1 MNLMSAS
8 DLEEQIRRVMSDLR
22 EETTIPGQY
31 CSPCPV
37 HQRMAETCTPAMSVG
52 VIDDFEVAW
61 TRGFGTLAAGA
72 ESAAANTP
80 FQCGSISKP
89 VFALAVVK
97 LAEAGTIDLDADV
110 NDYLTSWRLPA
121 NDGWQP
127 HVSLRH
133 LLSHTAGTTVH
144 GFPGYP
150 VSGPWPTVSQ
160 ILRGFPP
167 ANNQPIVVDVLPGTQ
182 FRYSGGG
189 TTIAQQVVVDVTR
202 RPFPELMR
210 ELILD
215 PVGMMDSGYEQP
227 APAAFAQRVAK
238 GHPWNGT
245 ETPGGYH
252 VYPEMAAAG
261 LWTSAADLAL
271 LGVEVMRAL
280 RGNPSKLGL
289 ASETVSSMLRPQLP
303 NQETGQEF
311 VGLGWFC
318 SGKEETFRF
327 GHDGGN
333 HGYVATML
341 MLPAIGKGV
350 VVIVNS
356 NQGWMLRGEITAAVG
371 REYGWPAL
379 KDTPQIGDIAPEVAY
394 AGIYES
400 VNGRI
405 QVAQDSNRLLVEFAS
420 QQALV
425 LYPAA
430 AGEFFARAIN
440 LRLRFAGAVPARPSE
455 LTVVNGSRTE
465 LFKRTD

>member
-1 MNLMSAS
+1 MSTS
-8 DLEEQIRRVMSDLR
+8 DLEERIRRVMSDLR

-37 HQRMAETCTPAMSVG
+37 HQRMAQTCTPAVSVG
-52 VIDDFEVAW
+52 VIDNFEVAW
-61 TRGFGTLAAGA
+61 ARGFGLLAAGSEA
-72 ESAAANTP
+72 AAANTP

-89 VFALAVVK
+89 VFALAVMK
-97 LAEAGTIDLDADV
+97 LVENGTIDLDADV
-110 NDYLTSWRLPA
+110 NDCLTSWRLPT

-127 HVSLRH
+127 HLSLRH

-150 VSGPWPTVSQ
+150 ASGPWPTVPQ
-160 ILRGFPP
+160 ILRGVPP

-202 RPFPELMR
+202 KPFPELMR
-210 ELILD
+210 QLILE
-215 PVGMMDSGYEQP
+215 PVGMMDSGFEQP
-227 APAAFAQRVAK
+227 APSAFTKRVAK
-238 GHPWNGT
+238 SHPWNGT
-245 ETPGGYH
+245 EIPGGYH

-261 LWTSAADLAL
+261 LWTTAADLAL

-280 RGNPSKLGL
+280 RGNSSKLGL
-289 ASETVSSMLRPQLP
+289 APETVSSMLHPQLS
-303 NQETGQEF
+303 NQEIGQEF

-318 SGKEETFRF
+318 AGKEETFRF
-327 GHDGGN
+327 WHDGWN

-350 VVIVNS
+350 VVMVNS

-379 KDTPQIGDIAPEVAY
+379 KEVPKISDINPKLTY
-394 AGIYES
+394 AGDYES
-400 VNGRI
+400 ANGRMRVT
-405 QVAQDSNRLLVEFAS
+405 QESDRLLVEFAF
-420 QQALV
+420 QQALP
-425 LYPAA
+425 LYHSA
-430 AGEFFARAIN
+430 AGEFFSRAIN
-440 LRLRFAGAVPARPSE
+440 LRLQFAGADPTRPSE
-455 LTVVNGSRTE
+455 LTVIHGHKTE
-465 LFKRTD
+465 LFKRID